1 MMDPGQCPRC
11 GGDLHCH
18 SVSYFNTEVIC
29 CDCKTEE
36 RQLPGFAAAQAAEE
50 AAVAG
55 GNPHF
60 PGVGLTSTDRE
71 VMAQL
76 IAARHGT
83 IGGKTDSRSIWR

>member
-1 MMDPGQCPRC
+1 MMHPGRCPRC

-18 SVSYFNTEVIC
+18 SVSYFNTEDIC

-55 GNPHF
+55 GNLNF
-60 PGVGLTSTDRE
+60 PGVGLTSSDRK

-76 IAARHGT
+76 IAARHDT
-83 IGGKTDSRSIWR
+83 IGGKTDNE

>member
-1 MMDPGQCPRC
+1 MTHPGRCPRC
-11 GGDLHCH
+11 CGDLHCH
-18 SVSYFNTEVIC
+18 SVSYFNTEAIC

-36 RQLPGFAAAQAAEE
+36 RQLPGFAAALAAEE

-55 GNPHF
+55 GNLNF
-60 PGVGLTSTDRE
+60 PGIGLTSSDRD

-83 IGGKTDSRSIWR
+83 IGGKTDNG

>member
-1 MMDPGQCPRC
+1 MLHVPGTCPRC

-18 SVSYFNTEVIC
+18 SVSYFNTEDIC

-36 RQLPGFAAAQAAEE
+36 RQFPGFAAAQAAEE

-55 GNPHF
+55 GNLNF
-60 PGVGLTSTDRE
+60 PGVGLASSDLE

-76 IAARHGT
+76 IAARN
-83 IGGKTDSRSIWR
+83 GKTDAKTNSG